1 MPVPTS
7 PDVASFSRV
16 VLPRGADFN
25 LSTGSSLV
33 ALSKR
38 IFLQQSLNLPLEF
51 IATYGVSE
59 TTLSFLQGLGLHVV
73 EDFAAINDTAAL
85 TILSA
90 LPENEVLLELW
101 RDVVVEVTSRNLR
114 RSLDNVVISA
124 RSTGETTGASDSP
137 VSALGSTVSLG
148 ASISK
153 GSIFHDLGDCKPCAW
168 FHHRE
173 GCHTGVDC
181 DFCHACPS
189 GELRKRK
196 KERVKILKLTDNRAR
211 DQSS

>member
-1 MPVPTS
+1 MPVPPTTDS
-7 PDVASFSRV
+7 SSSFSRF
-16 VLPRGADFN
+16 VLPRDLNFP
-25 LSTGSSLV
+25 TGSSLV

-38 IFLQQSLNLPLEF
+38 IFLQQSLSLPIEF

-59 TTLSFLQGLGLHVV
+59 TTLAFLQGLGLHVV
-73 EDFAAINDTAAL
+73 EDLAAINDTAAI

-90 LPENEVLLELW
+90 LPEKDVLLELW

-114 RSLDNVVISA
+114 RSLDNVVTQ
-124 RSTGETTGASDSP
+124 STGENAGASDSP
-137 VSALGSTVSLG
+137 LSALGSTISIG
-148 ASISK
+148 ASLSK

-181 DFCHACPS
+181 DFCHSCPS